1 MRGAAPPVRMRHPP
15 TPGGTGRESRPVP
28 ETEAINVDLRGR
40 EPPSFIAVEGPIGVG
55 KTTLA
60 KRLAA
65 SFNYQT
71 LLEEAEQNPF
81 LEKFYRNR
89 EQAALATQLFFLFQR
104 AQKIQDLRQADI
116 FEPVR
121 VADFLIDKDPLFA
134 RINLSREEFELYQKI
149 YRQTTIDAPRPDLV
163 IYLQASTDVL
173 LSRIDNRGI
182 PSEQAI
188 GRDYLER
195 LNEVYSEFFLYY
207 DEAPLL
213 IVNAS
218 EIDLANGET
227 DYRHLVDYL
236 LDIRSGRHYFNP
248 TFFG

>member
-1 MRGAAPPVRMRHPP
+1 M
-15 TPGGTGRESRPVP
+15 
-28 ETEAINVDLRGR
+28 
-40 EPPSFIAVEGPIGVG
+40 EGPIGVG

-60 KRLAA
+60 KKLAA

-71 LLEEAEQNPF
+71 LLERAEENPF
-81 LEKFYRNR
+81 LERFYQNR
-89 EQAALATQLFFLFQR
+89 RQAALATQLFFLFQR
-104 AQKIQDLRQADI
+104 AQKIQDMRQADI

-121 VADFLIDKDPLFA
+121 VADFLVEKDPLFA
-134 RINLSREEFELYQKI
+134 RINLDPDEYQLYEKVYQ
-149 YRQTTIDAPRPDLV
+149 RLTIDAPRPDLV
-163 IYLQASTDVL
+163 IYLQASTDIL
-173 LSRIDNRGI
+173 LSRIESRGI
-182 PSEQAI
+182 PHEQGI
-188 GRDYLER
+188 ERDYLER

-207 DEAPLL
+207 DGAPLL

-218 EIDLANGET
+218 EIDLAHSET

>member
-1 MRGAAPPVRMRHPP
+1 MEDSAAISIDLNGRTPP
-15 TPGGTGRESRPVP
+15 
-28 ETEAINVDLRGR
+28 A
-40 EPPSFIAVEGPIGVG
+40 FIAVEGPIGVG
-55 KTTLA
+55 KTTLT
-60 KRLAA
+60 KKLAA

-71 LLEEAEQNPF
+71 LLEDAEENPF
-81 LEKFYRNR
+81 LEKFYRNPK
-89 EQAALATQLFFLFQR
+89 QAALATQLFFLFQR
-104 AQKIQDLRQADI
+104 AQKIQDIRQADI

-121 VADFLIDKDPLFA
+121 VADFLVEKDPLFA
-134 RINLSREEFELYQKI
+134 RINLEPEEYQLYEKVYQ
-149 YRQTTIDAPRPDLV
+149 QLTIDAPPPDLV

-173 LSRIDNRGI
+173 LSRIESRGI
-182 PSEQAI
+182 SHEQAI
-188 GRDYLER
+188 DRDYLER

-207 DEAPLL
+207 DGAPLL

-218 EIDLANGET
+218 EIDLANSET